1 MEMNHMEFGNYQ
13 EPGSMKPKMQ
23 DFDLRGRYVYH
34 EDEATEGEHAV
45 GKATE
50 SPAKN
55 VPQGAD
61 GGQRPAGS
69 DIAKKVSAKTVQTPA
84 VGREP
89 KGIEPQGHQAATG
102 NEQTAANN
110 DRSKV
115 PKRVLFSV
123 CTGWWE
129 ARKGCSKEEIVAEL
143 RKLGDLVRR
152 QRDLSQSKRE
162 EGGFRDFSG

>member
-1 MEMNHMEFGNYQ
+1 VAFDEYR

-23 DFDLRGRYVYH
+23 DFDLRGGYVYH

-50 SPAKN
+50 SPAKS

-69 DIAKKVSAKTVQTPA
+69 DIAKKVSAKTVQTPE
-84 VGREP
+84 VKREP
-89 KGIEPQGHQAATG
+89 KGIEPQEH
-102 NEQTAANN
+102 QTASGNGQVVAN
-110 DRSKV
+110 DGQGKV